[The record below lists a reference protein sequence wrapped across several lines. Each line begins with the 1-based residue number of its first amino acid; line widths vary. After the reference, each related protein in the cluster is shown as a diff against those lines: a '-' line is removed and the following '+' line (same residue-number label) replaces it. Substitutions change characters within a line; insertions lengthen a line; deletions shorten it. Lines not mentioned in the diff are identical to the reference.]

1 MYIVDDATLA
11 LMTRFIGSARNLE
24 ELSDAEYMLQQIAA
38 IEKYIDDFPAD
49 ERQAR
54 AMEWIAAYA
63 RQYRQQWQKQ
73 AVVEA
78 VAHTRCADCPLAEG
92 DRSTPCPVHTRWLNL
107 LRRYADDELSS
118 HDYAEATLKL
128 LSAYKNHL
136 AVGRTRRRLRSPAL
150 ALDHG

>member
-11 LMTRFIGSARNLE
+11 LITRFIGDARNLE
-24 ELSDAEYMLQQIAA
+24 LSDAGYLLQQITA
-38 IEKYIDDFPAD
+38 IEQYINDFPPD

-54 AMEWIAAYA
+54 ALEWITAYA

-78 VAHTRCADCPLAEG
+78 VAHARCADCPLADG
-92 DRSTPCPVHTRWLNL
+92 DRSKPCPVHARWLHL

-118 HDYAEATLKL
+118 HEYAEATLKL
-128 LSAYKNHL
+128 LSAYKNRL
-136 AVGRTRRRLRSPAL
+136 AVGQTRRQWREPAM
-150 ALDHG
+150 ALDYG